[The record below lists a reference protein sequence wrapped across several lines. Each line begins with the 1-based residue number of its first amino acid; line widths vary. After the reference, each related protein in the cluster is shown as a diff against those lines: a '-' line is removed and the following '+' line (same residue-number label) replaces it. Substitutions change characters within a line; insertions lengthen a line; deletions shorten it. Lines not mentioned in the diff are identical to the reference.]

1 MEVKREV
8 EECFQIVE
16 DIHLLTPNLK
26 IEEDYRKKNTTTDC
40 RTVRIIVQ
48 HLPLIKDPMTKLH
61 LISTVLVWK
70 VRQIGRCV

>member
-8 EECFQIVE
+8 EECFQIVG

-26 IEEDYRKKNTTTDC
+26 IEEDYRKKNTITDC